1 MDKSLLDKLK
11 KAVNKLNEINLSSL
25 PFNIDKTILNN
36 DVKDI
41 EYISS
46 IWRIHFINI
55 NGKIK
60 EECQEYLNENQFAI
74 EYEKPNNI
82 QINTFSLE
90 QKKDSFDFKNKRGIS
105 LSYLFF

>member
-25 PFNIDKTILNN
+25 PFDIDKTIFNE

-55 NGKIK
+55 NGTVK

-74 EYEKPNNI
+74 EYEKTKQYPD
-82 QINTFSLE
+82 
-90 QKKDSFDFKNKRGIS
+90 K
-105 LSYLFF
+105 YFFIRTEKGFIRF